1 MSTNLPDEKQ
11 AHQTLVA
18 SLLGDREVVAFRPA
32 LARALGSPLA
42 ALYLCQAIY
51 WQNIAGIGQWWFKLR
66 DADRNEEG
74 VKVTPY
80 NRSRQSWEWELGM
93 SRAEQ
98 ESARRL
104 LKTHNLIEERRK
116 GVPAKLYYRI
126 NLCQLNQFM
135 ETNLQSAESNR
146 LDREISPTRRQYSAN
161 K

>member
-1 MSTNLPDEKQ
+1 
-11 AHQTLVA
+11 
-18 SLLGDREVVAFRPA
+18 
-32 LARALGSPLA
+32 
-42 ALYLCQAIY
+42 
-51 WQNIAGIGQWWFKLR
+51 
-66 DADRNEEG
+66 
-74 VKVTPY
+74 
-80 NRSRQSWEWELGM
+80 M

-104 LKTHNLIEERRK
+104 LKTHNIIEERRK